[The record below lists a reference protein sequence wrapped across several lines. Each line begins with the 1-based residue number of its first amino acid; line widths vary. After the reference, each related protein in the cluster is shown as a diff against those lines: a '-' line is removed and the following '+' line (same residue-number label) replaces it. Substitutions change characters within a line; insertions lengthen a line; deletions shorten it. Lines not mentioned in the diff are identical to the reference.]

1 MTVTVPTAIRALN
14 CGSDELTRNTTGYLS
29 LAAIHNGRLLAQ
41 YSLQII
47 ANILNGSFKR
57 FIFVAERNDWI
68 NEMKWKIFEQISM
81 SEIGEL

>member
-1 MTVTVPTAIRALN
+1 MKTNAIFQHYSKKSVMTVTVPTAIRALS

-47 ANILNGSFKR
+47 NNILSGLFKN
-57 FIFVAERNDWI
+57 FVLIAIGND
-68 NEMKWKIFEQISM
+68 
-81 SEIGEL
+81 

>member
-47 ANILNGSFKR
+47 TNILNG
-57 FIFVAERNDWI
+57 
-68 NEMKWKIFEQISM
+68 
-81 SEIGEL
+81 